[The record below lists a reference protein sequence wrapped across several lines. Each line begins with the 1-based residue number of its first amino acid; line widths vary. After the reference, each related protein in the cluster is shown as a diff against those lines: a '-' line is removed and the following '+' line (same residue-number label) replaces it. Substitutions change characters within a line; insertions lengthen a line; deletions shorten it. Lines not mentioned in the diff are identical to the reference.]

1 MTHNGSLDIIL
12 GPMFSGKTTR
22 IIELYEKYLSENK
35 KPIAINFA
43 NDTRYHDKML
53 STHDKR
59 MIPCVQCMNL
69 VDVLLTDD
77 IQNSSIILINEGQF
91 FNDLYDNVI
100 LLVEK
105 YKKHVIIGGLDGDFK
120 RVKFGQL
127 CDLLPFCDTVIKLY
141 ASCNCG
147 KPAIFSHRVTN
158 EVTQV
163 VIGSSNY
170 IPLCRTCY
178 LDINNLSTTI
188 CEGCDNYVLEHNS
201 QPFIEDKQICNNCID
216 SNLNNKILYNCCNIC
231 DKYYHVAD
239 DTNDYHEHYDGD
251 VCNLCLPEVINN
263 NITTCIH
270 NSSDNLFN
278 LSGCSDSDSDNDN
291 M

>member
-22 IIELYEKYLSENK
+22 IIELYDKYLSENK

-59 MIPCVQCMNL
+59 MIPCIQSMNL
-69 VDVLLTDD
+69 SDVLLTDN

-91 FNDLYDNVI
+91 FDDLYDNVI

-120 RVKFGQL
+120 RVKFGQI
-127 CDLLPFCDTVIKLY
+127 CDLLPFCDTVTKLS

-147 KPAIFSHRVTN
+147 QPAIFSHRVTN
-158 EVTQV
+158 ELAQV

-178 LDINNLSTTI
+178 LDVNNLTTTI
-188 CEGCDNYVLEHNS
+188 CVSCDNHILETNS
-201 QPFIEDKQICNNCID
+201 QPFIEDKHICDNCID
-216 SNLNNKILYNCCNIC
+216 SNVGSNIIYTCCDIC
-231 DKYYHVAD
+231 DKYYHAVD
-239 DTNDYHEHYDGD
+239 DTNHSHPHYHGN
-251 VCNLCLPEVINN
+251 VCKCCLHEVINKSIKTDMHN
-263 NITTCIH
+263 NEH
-270 NSSDNLFN
+270 DDLFI
-278 LSGCSDSDSDNDN
+278 LGSYHDSDNE
-291 M
+291 

>member
-1 MTHNGSLDIIL
+1 MTYNGSLDIIL

-22 IIELYEKYLSENK
+22 IIELYEQYLTENK

-69 VDVLLTDD
+69 SDVLLTDN

-91 FNDLYDNVI
+91 FDDLYDNVI

-127 CDLLPFCDTVIKLY
+127 CDLLPFCDTVIKLS

-158 EVTQV
+158 ELAQV

-178 LDINNLSTTI
+178 LDVNNLSTVI
-188 CEGCDNYVLEHNS
+188 CEC
-201 QPFIEDKQICNNCID
+201 CNNHILENTAHPFVEDRFICEDCIESKLD
-216 SNLNNKILYNCCNIC
+216 NELLYNFCNIC
-231 DKYYHVAD
+231 DKYFYATDNV
-239 DTNDYHEHYDGD
+239 YDEYYNNNNNNGEL
-251 VCNLCLPEVINN
+251 CYLCLPEI
-263 NITTCIH
+263 IKRH
-270 NSSDNLFN
+270 NLDYTSENLNLFSV
-278 LSGCSDSDSDNDN
+278 SGCSESDVE
-291 M
+291 